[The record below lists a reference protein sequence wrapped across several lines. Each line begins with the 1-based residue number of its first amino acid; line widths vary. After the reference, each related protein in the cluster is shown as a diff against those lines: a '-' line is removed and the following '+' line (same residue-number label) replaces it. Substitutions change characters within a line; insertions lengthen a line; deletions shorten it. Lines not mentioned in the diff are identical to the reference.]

1 MMVAAPA
8 GNDERMASNRRLST
22 RLFRLLFSRSARSRN
37 TCNKSSRRRNDICF
51 LATPFIFRGLVYVL
65 LQI

>member
-22 RLFRLLFSRSARSRN
+22 RLFRLLFSRLARSRN
-37 TCNKSSRRRNDICF
+37 TSNKSSRRRNDICF